1 MVKILGKMVKE
12 AKVAKKDK
20 MLENNQ
26 YCQQRQLTWSI
37 G

>member
-20 MLENNQ
+20 MLEQ
-26 YCQQRQLTWSI
+26 AEAEVVPSSS
-37 G
+37 